1 MSRTKQNNL
10 PSQKRRDEM
19 NGYSRYRPSNAVEA
33 LLLEAVAKRK
43 AKSEAETAKT
53 IDKVKDQIEELTLM
67 FGAEAERK
75 TRAYTDTIT
84 NVKAVAKEKARASTD
99 SLPKIKPSIIVGAIF
114 LEAVAE
120 QKAKSEAEAAE
131 AIARIRAEAEEKAR
145 AYNDTIAKVKAE
157 SVEKVAEQ
165 KAKSEAEAAEA
176 IARIRAEAEEKA
188 TTYTETI
195 SKLKAESV
203 ETAVEQKAQSETE
216 SVKKVAEQK
225 AQSEAEAKKAIA
237 KVRTKA
243 EEAIFE
249 VKTEAKE
256 LIDKVIIGPR
266 IKEIVYPQRLS
277 WSQWLLKG
285 IREDNVTAVI
295 VFCLLLCIV
304 LSAFAVSGY
313 FVYTLLRTFL

>member
-1 MSRTKQNNL
+1 
-10 PSQKRRDEM
+10 M

-131 AIARIRAEAEEKAR
+131 AIARIRAEAEEKA
-145 AYNDTIAKVKAE
+145 
-157 SVEKVAEQ
+157 
-165 KAKSEAEAAEA
+165 
-176 IARIRAEAEEKA
+176 

-195 SKLKAESV
+195 SKLKAEAEEVIAQVKVESV

>member
-1 MSRTKQNNL
+1 
-10 PSQKRRDEM
+10 M

-53 IDKVKDQIEELTLM
+53 IDKVKDQIEELTLI

-131 AIARIRAEAEEKAR
+131 VIARIRAEAEEKAR

-165 KAKSEAEAAEA
+165 KAKSEAEAAKA

-195 SKLKAESV
+195 SKLKAEAEEVIAQVKAESV

>member
-1 MSRTKQNNL
+1 MSRTKQKNL
-10 PSQKRRDEM
+10 LPIERQNKMNVKRRHQ
-19 NGYSRYRPSNAVEA
+19 PSCVVGA

-43 AKSEAETAKT
+43 AKSEAEAAKT

-67 FGAEAERK
+67 FGAEAEEKAR
-75 TRAYTDTIT
+75 TYTDTIARVKVEAVEVIA
-84 NVKAVAKEKARASTD
+84 NVKAEA
-99 SLPKIKPSIIVGAIF
+99 
-114 LEAVAE
+114 LETVAE

-131 AIARIRAEAEEKAR
+131 AIAGIRV
-145 AYNDTIAKVKAE
+145 D
-157 SVEKVAEQ
+157 
-165 KAKSEAEAAEA
+165 
-176 IARIRAEAEEKA
+176 AEEKA

-195 SKLKAESV
+195 SKLKAEAEEVIAQVKAESV